1 MKKKNFI
8 SPSITASMI
17 SGANGTA
24 VDETLLLTVLQAR
37 YVLWG
42 ILALF
47 ESMVQNHHFH
57 LNFLHIGHLLFKQ
70 KLPLNQK

>member
-17 SGANGTA
+17 SGANDNA

-37 YVLWG
+37 YILWG
-42 ILALF
+42 ILTLF
-47 ESMVQNHHFH
+47 KSMVQNHHFH
-57 LNFLHIGHLLFKQ
+57 LNPVG
-70 KLPLNQK
+70 NQPSLMTFPNPPQL